1 MLQINYF
8 ARHGMSEA
16 TAPTGTICRAGRVSR
31 ALVSRFRRCCEQHS
45 AGVGPYKFSRAI
57 RRNVPDHPSSP
68 HPPRRP
74 VQTSGRASARLQPL
88 STRSAARDGGYTR
101 RRGARPLFLLILHL
115 RSVYHAVAPSLA
127 HFATAKWPDP
137 EHSDTGDIM
146 PGARSRRG
154 PGFASS
160 SHVHT
165 YAR

>member
-1 MLQINYF
+1 
-8 ARHGMSEA
+8 MSEA

-31 ALVSRFRRCCEQHS
+31 ALVSRFRRCYAQHTAVLRPCS
-45 AGVGPYKFSRAI
+45 TSRAI
-57 RRNVPDHPSSP
+57 RRIVPNHPSSLY
-68 HPPRRP
+68 PPRRP

-88 STRSAARDGGYTR
+88 STRSAARDGEYTR

-146 PGARSRRG
+146 PGARFRRG

-160 SHVHT
+160 SHVYT